1 MSRIRKLLISVLVA
15 VLALCLTAPAAV
27 AQDPF
32 EGCETVTFRGTDA
45 SGNLSYQC
53 ITSTTAT
60 MEMGIITS
68 YDVNNAYTTTE
79 QETVTESCTTGNK
92 KEKEGTQEV
101 TYQVTYRHTPYTT
114 YQPVYEGVAGRFLVL
129 APDGQTVIGNTEF
142 FFPQREISRTV
153 LDEGEAVVEVNRA
166 LVSSGKCEK
175 LKDKTTA

>member
-1 MSRIRKLLISVLVA
+1 MSRIKKLLISVLVA
-15 VLALCLTAPAAV
+15 VLALGLTAPSAV

-32 EGCETVTFRGTDA
+32 EGCETVTFNGTDA
-45 SGNLSYQC
+45 SGNLYYQC

-60 MEMGIITS
+60 MEMGIVTS

-79 QETVTESCTTGNK
+79 QETVTEACTTGK

-114 YQPVYEGVAGRFLVL
+114 YQPVYEGTAGRFITL
-129 APDGQTVIGNTEF
+129 APDGQTVIGNIDF

-153 LDEGEAVVEVNRA
+153 LDEGEEVVEVDRA

-175 LKDKTTA
+175 LKDKSTA